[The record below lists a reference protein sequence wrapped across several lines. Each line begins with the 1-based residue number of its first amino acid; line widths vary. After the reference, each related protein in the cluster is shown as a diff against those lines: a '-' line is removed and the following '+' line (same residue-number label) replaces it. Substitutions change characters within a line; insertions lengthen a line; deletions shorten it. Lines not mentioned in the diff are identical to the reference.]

1 MITLSVGYFIALLIL
16 FALAADLMLSGI
28 LLITTGA
35 RPIGRFLV
43 THGTTAIFAFEA
55 VLLSSLNAPEF
66 RLAII
71 VLITWFILSFFIAP
85 PPKIT
90 LIFGRCR
97 PHGKTHSEPPGTSF
111 TDASP
116 RYNPP
121 CGEEEDDEEDDFYYR
136 EDDF

>member
-66 RLAII
+66 RFAII

-90 LIFGRCR
+90 LIFGRLNPR
-97 PHGKTHSEPPGTSF
+97 RKTHEAPPPTSSVGK
-111 TDASP
+111 SP
-116 RYNPP
+116 RYYPP
-121 CGEEEDDEEDDFYYR
+121 SEDDDEDDYHDEHY
-136 EDDF
+136 DG